1 VGFDLMNGYKLGSKF
16 TKEFLVTLELVT
28 NYINLLGDKNPIH
41 HDIDYAKKTI
51 FEKPI
56 AHGDL
61 IIGYISQIVGT
72 EFPGE
77 GTIYL
82 MHSFSFKKPVYIGER
97 ILIEVILTD
106 INSNYNA
113 SLSFS
118 VKNNNDEIVMDGTA
132 RVKLPGWIQKKES

>member
-1 VGFDLMNGYKLGSKF
+1 MNDYKLGSKF
-16 TKEFLVTLELVT
+16 TKEFIISKELVT

-41 HDIDYAKKTI
+41 HDKDYAKKTI

-82 MHSFSFKKPVYIGER
+82 MHSFSFKKPIYIGEK
-97 ILIEVILTD
+97 ILIEVTLAE
-106 INSNYNA
+106 INTNYGA
-113 SLSFS
+113 SLSFT
-118 VKNNNDEIVMDGTA
+118 VKNSSEDIVVDGTA
-132 RVKLPGWIQKKES
+132 RVKLPGWIQKKEN